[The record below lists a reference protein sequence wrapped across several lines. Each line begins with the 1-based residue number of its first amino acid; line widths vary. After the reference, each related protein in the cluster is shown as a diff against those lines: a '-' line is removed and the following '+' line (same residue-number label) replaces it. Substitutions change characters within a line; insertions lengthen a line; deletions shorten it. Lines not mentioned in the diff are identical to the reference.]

1 MAVGIVTWF
10 NSTKGFGFIRPCEN
24 NNINNNKINN
34 RSCGNSGNN
43 DVFVH
48 ISALPQGIIL
58 NEDQRVFYD
67 LEESNGKISAI
78 NVKLID

>member
-1 MAVGIVTWF
+1 MAEGIVTWF

-24 NNINNNKINN
+24 NNINN
-34 RSCGNSGNN
+34 RRGGNSGNN